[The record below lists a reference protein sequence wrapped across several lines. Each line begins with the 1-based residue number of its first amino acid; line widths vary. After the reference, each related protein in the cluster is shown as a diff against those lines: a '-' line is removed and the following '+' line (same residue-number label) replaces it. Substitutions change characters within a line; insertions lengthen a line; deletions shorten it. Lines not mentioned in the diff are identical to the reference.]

1 MDLIK
6 ELIAL
11 KSESQVKTEQ
21 VNEGRGG
28 DHDLG
33 ELIDQYID
41 QERLYSWEST
51 RGVRNLQKLV
61 KILDPHYRDID
72 TFLEDNSG
80 AIEAIVEWIKD
91 RNVSEW
97 AENVKAEL
105 HEDDSEDEDK

>member
-11 KSESQVKTEQ
+11 KSEQQVEEQQ
-21 VNEGRGG
+21 VNEARD

-33 ELIDQYID
+33 ELIDKYID
-41 QERLYSWEST
+41 QESLYSWEST

>member
-11 KSESQVKTEQ
+11 KSEQQVEEQTEQ
-21 VNEGRGG
+21 VNEGRG

-61 KILDPHYRDID
+61 RILDPHYRDID

-91 RNVSEW
+91 RNVPEW
-97 AENVKAEL
+97 AENVKEEL
-105 HEDDSEDEDK
+105 HEDDSEDEE